1 MSSEQSHKKRL
12 WRLFL
17 QTSVGI
23 CGFGTS
29 RSSGGRSGDTCLALT
44 SGATTNT
51 GVCCFTPRWCSAGT
65 PMLCPCTNTTV
76 PECTVTHPS
85 ADEVLHMFTWHRC
98 QPCTANTSPIE
109 RGFSDNS
116 LRAHF
121 AAVSPKLL
129 RDCSPA
135 FLDACHPG
143 GWVSEET
150 RKPTGQ
156 RRNCILIHSV

>member
-1 MSSEQSHKKRL
+1 MTHVMLIPAMYIPYHTSNVHTSSYQHHHLKHQGVL
-12 WRLFL
+12 LHPQLGCYTIYHPAFTQL
-17 QTSVGI
+17 LG
-23 CGFGTS
+23 CY
-29 RSSGGRSGDTCLALT
+29 TCT
-44 SGATTNT
+44 PST
-51 GVCCFTPRWCSAGT
+51 GVCCYTAKG
-65 PMLCPCTNTTV
+65 L
-76 PECTVTHPS
+76 
-85 ADEVLHMFTWHRC
+85 LHMFTWHRC